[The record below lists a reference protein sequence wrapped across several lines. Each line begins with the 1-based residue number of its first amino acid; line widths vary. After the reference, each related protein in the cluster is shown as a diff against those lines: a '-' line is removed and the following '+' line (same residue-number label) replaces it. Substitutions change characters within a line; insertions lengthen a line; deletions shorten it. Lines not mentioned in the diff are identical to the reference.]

1 MSTPR
6 DEGTQAALDK
16 VLTQFSLG
24 HDTRLYREAP
34 RDALQPTAMPGV
46 YRLTANPQPSES
58 VVDVYGNG
66 YVMQAE
72 EAGPG
77 LAFAESPSPNWQE
90 TVEMRAVR
98 SGHHPAAGDL
108 VEVEVR
114 LGDVL
119 RQGGLIYPVESVSV
133 ERAWYIT
140 LPADSVDVREAL
152 PSEPPPPPARHMT
165 EGASDT
171 FTAEFRSLE
180 WDLVLEY
187 EGGALPASSWNESTL
202 DIVARWYAKN
212 LPREQAT
219 ARYEQHF
226 HKNRHRLTHRR
237 DDSLVDTHAIEAV
250 DAVWQSVLARA
261 LDGAR

>member
-6 DEGTQAALDK
+6 DEATQSALDK
-16 VLTQFSLG
+16 VLSEYSLG
-24 HDTRLYREAP
+24 QDTRLFRETA
-34 RDALQPTAMPGV
+34 RDSLTPTRMPGV
-46 YRLTANPQPSES
+46 YRLTANPHPSES

-98 SGHHPAAGDL
+98 TGHAPATGDT

-133 ERAWYIT
+133 ERVWYIT

-152 PSEPPPPPARHMT
+152 PNDAAPAAAHHMT
-165 EGASDT
+165 EEDSDT
-171 FTAEFRSLE
+171 YTREFRSWE

-187 EGGALPASSWNESTL
+187 EGGSLPASAWNESTL
-202 DIVARWYAKN
+202 GIVAKWYAKN
-212 LPREQAT
+212 LSREQAT

-226 HKNRHRLTHRR
+226 HRNRHRLTHRR
-237 DDSLVDTHAIEAV
+237 DESLVDNRAIEVV

-261 LDGAR
+261 LAGAG